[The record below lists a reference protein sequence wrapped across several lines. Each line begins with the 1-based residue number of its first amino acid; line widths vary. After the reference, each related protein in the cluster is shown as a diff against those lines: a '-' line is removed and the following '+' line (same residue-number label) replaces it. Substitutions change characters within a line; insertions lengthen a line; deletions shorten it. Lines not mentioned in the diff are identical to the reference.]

1 MADDIEEEDFIED
14 DEIILENAVLCPQCN
29 EVAGHAIL
37 KETPKG
43 TGADYLLKC
52 DDCEKVHIAHIRP
65 PPVVN
70 IPFVLTEGPSSI
82 TKTIEI
88 DADETIELEDVF
100 EEDESA
106 PCKYFHI

>member
-1 MADDIEEEDFIED
+1 MGKSMADDIEEEDFIED

-65 PPVVN
+65 HPVVN
-70 IPFVLTEGPSSI
+70 IPFELNEGPSSN
-82 TKTIEI
+82 TNTIEI
-88 DADETIELEDVF
+88 DAEETRELEDVI
-100 EEDESA
+100 EEDE
-106 PCKYFHI
+106 KL